1 MAKSTIAA
9 RFQSG
14 IETVWG
20 VVTSLDDYH
29 WRSDI
34 DRIKVVEPGKR
45 FIEYTKSGIPTAF
58 TITEFV
64 PYERYAFDMENANM
78 RGRWLGVFRKTE
90 SGTEIE
96 FTEDVSAKGILMK
109 PFVKLY
115 LKKQQTAYIRDLR
128 YALKEGFCS

>member
-45 FIEYTKSGIPTAF
+45 FIEYAKSGIATEF

-78 RGRWLGVFRKTE
+78 RGRWLGVFCNTPI
-90 SGTEIE
+90 GTEID
-96 FTEDVSAKGILMK
+96 FTEDVIAKNIFMK

-115 LKKQQTAYIRDLR
+115 LKKQQTTYIRDLR
-128 YALKEGFCS
+128 CALGEG